1 MEVGRPSS
9 ARRSSMSQI
18 NVTPFVDVML
28 VLLIIFMVTAPML
41 DQGVEVD
48 LPEVAE
54 APGLPAQ
61 QEPLVITL
69 QKNGQILI
77 GKAKIDQLTKL
88 GPVIQQALKG
98 KPDREVFLEADENV
112 SYGRVVKVMAAVKKA
127 GVEKLGMVTRLPEE

>member
-69 QKNGQILI
+69 QKDGQILI
-77 GKAKIDQLTKL
+77 GKARIDQLSKL

-98 KPDREVFLEADENV
+98 KPDREVFLEADEKV
-112 SYGRVVKVMAAVKKA
+112 PYGRVVQVMAAVKKA
-127 GVEKLGMVTRLPEE
+127 GVEKLGMVTRLPED

>member
-41 DQGVEVD
+41 DQGVQVD

-61 QEPLVITL
+61 QEPLVVTL
-69 QKNGQILI
+69 ERNGQILI
-77 GKAKIDQLTKL
+77 GKAKIDQLSKL

-98 KPDREVFLEADENV
+98 KPDREVFLEADEKV
-112 SYGRVVKVMAAVKKA
+112 PYGRVVQVMAAVKKA